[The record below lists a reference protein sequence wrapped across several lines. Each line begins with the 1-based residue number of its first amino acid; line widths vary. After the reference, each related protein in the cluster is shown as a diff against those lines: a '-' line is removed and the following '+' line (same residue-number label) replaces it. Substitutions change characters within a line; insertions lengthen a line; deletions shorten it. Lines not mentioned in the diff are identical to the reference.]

1 MKYFLPFIL
10 VLLFA
15 CDPVPKSIVKVYSAP
30 GEEPKSADF
39 VMEVND
45 QPVFVYQARVSK
57 YPINQIWP
65 GYQRPINQTE
75 IASFAYF
82 DFQGVVTVRIT
93 SSKEIKTLD
102 IRPKEFGIKPVIKG
116 NTIEFKLL
124 KPLQFV
130 VEVNGYHQALHVFAN
145 PAETVQVDK
154 TDPKV
159 HYFGPGV
166 HEAGMIDVKSG
177 ESVYIDGGAVVF
189 GYISSENARDIKIG
203 GRGILDAS
211 KIERGKAPAMISLK
225 KVTNASVNGII
236 LRDSHFWAI
245 IPVNCDSV
253 AFNNLK
259 LIGHWRYNSDGLDI
273 VSCKNIQFKNSFIR
287 TFDDNIVIRGT
298 KRAYVEPYKI
308 IENITV
314 DSCVLWN
321 DWGRA
326 IEIGASIVV
335 DTIRNVR
342 FTNCQIPHFTA
353 VAMDIQNCDRG
364 YIKDIHFENI
374 AIEGLISD
382 SLMIATDPIV
392 PRAWGKIAVL
402 GIYSTFYSED
412 TVRGNIDHIY
422 FNNIR
427 YNRSDTK
434 QVAMIDIDSVR
445 IDKNISF
452 KDYDKFIRDNI
463 YFGDI
468 GYNTKND
475 ATFYLSG
482 YDDTH
487 KIENVYIK
495 DYFIDGKKVTDLGTV
510 GKNKFVQGIFIE

>member
-1 MKYFLPFIL
+1 MKNYLFFIL
-10 VLLFA
+10 FITITLVG
-15 CDPVPKSIVKVYSAP
+15 CKSGVIVYPAP
-30 GEEPKSADF
+30 EGEPKSADF
-39 VMEVND
+39 EMNVNGK
-45 QPVFVYQARVSK
+45 PVFVYEARVSK

-65 GYQRPINQTE
+65 GHQRPVNQTE

-82 DFQGVVTVRIT
+82 DFSGEVTVRIT
-93 SSKEIKTLD
+93 STKEIKTLD
-102 IRPKEFGIKPVIKG
+102 IRPKEFGIKPVVKG
-116 NTIEFKLL
+116 NTIEFKLV
-124 KPLQFV
+124 KPLQFA
-130 VEVNGYHQALHVFAN
+130 VEVNGFHHALHVFAN
-145 PAETVQVDK
+145 PVETVQIDK
-154 TDPKV
+154 ADPKV
-159 HYFGPGV
+159 HYFAPGI
-166 HEAGMIDVKSG
+166 HEAGKIDVKSG
-177 ESVYIDGGAVVF
+177 ETVYIDGGAIVY
-189 GYISSENARDIKIG
+189 GYISSENTRDIKIA

-211 KIERGKAPAMISLK
+211 KIERGEAPAMISMK
-225 KVTNASVNGII
+225 QVTNSTVNGII

-253 AFNNLK
+253 TFDNLK

-273 VSCKNIQFKNSFIR
+273 VSCKNIVFKNTFIR

-308 IENITV
+308 IENVTV
-314 DSCVLWN
+314 DNCVLWN

-326 IEIGASIVV
+326 IEIGASIVA
-335 DTIRNVR
+335 DTIKNIR

-353 VAMDIQNCDRG
+353 VALDIQNCDRG
-364 YIKDIHFENI
+364 YIKDIYFENI

-382 SLMIATDPIV
+382 NLMIGTAPIV

-412 TVRGNIDHIY
+412 TVRGNISNIY

-427 YNRSDTK
+427 YNRDNPVSAGLTEDEI
-434 QVAMIDIDSVR
+434 VPM
-445 IDKNISF
+445 DKNDSL

-468 GYNTKND
+468 GFNTRNN

-482 YDDTH
+482 FDGAH
-487 KIENVYIK
+487 QIENIHIK
-495 DYFIDGKKVTDLGTV
+495 DYFIDGKKVTDLATV
-510 GKNKFVQGIFIE
+510 GKNEFVQNVFIE

>member
-1 MKYFLPFIL
+1 MRNHLFFIL
-10 VLLFA
+10 ILTIILIGCKPGV
-15 CDPVPKSIVKVYSAP
+15 IVYPAP
-30 GEEPKSADF
+30 EGEPKSADF
-39 VMEVND
+39 EMLVND

-65 GYQRPINQTE
+65 GYQRPIDQTE

-82 DFQGVVTVRIT
+82 DFSGEVTLQIK
-93 SSKEIKTLD
+93 SAKEIKSLE
-102 IRPKEFGIKPVIKG
+102 IRPKVFGIKPVVKG
-116 NTIEFKLL
+116 NTIEFKLS
-124 KPLQFV
+124 KPLQFA
-130 VEVNGYHQALHVFAN
+130 VEVNGFHHALHVFAN
-145 PAETVQVDK
+145 PIDPAKMDMN
-154 TDPKV
+154 DPKM

-166 HEAGMIDVKSG
+166 HEAGKIDVKTG
-177 ESVYIDGGAVVF
+177 ETVYIDGGAVVY
-189 GYISSENARDIKIG
+189 GYISGENARDIKIA

-211 KIERGKAPAMISLK
+211 KIERGEAPAMIWLK
-225 KVTNASVNGII
+225 QVTNATVSGII

-245 IPVNCDSV
+245 IPTNCDSV
-253 AFNNLK
+253 TFNNLK

-273 VSCKNIQFKNSFIR
+273 VSCKNIVFKNTFIR

-298 KRAYVEPYKI
+298 NRAYVEPYKI

-326 IEIGASIVV
+326 IEIGASIVA

-353 VAMDIQNCDRG
+353 VALDIQNCDRG
-364 YIKDIHFENI
+364 YIKDIHFQNI

-382 SLMIATDPIV
+382 SLMIATDPII

-412 TVRGNIDHIY
+412 TVRGNIDNVY

-427 YNRSDTK
+427 YYKSNPE
-434 QVAMIDIDSVR
+434 QVTISGNDSVK
-445 IDKNISF
+445 IDKNITF

-468 GYNTKND
+468 EFNTKND
-475 ATFYLSG
+475 ASFYLSG
-482 YDDTH
+482 YDDNH
-487 KIENVYIK
+487 KVENVHIK
-495 DYFIDGKKVTDLGTV
+495 DYFIDGKKVTDLATV
-510 GKNKFVQGIFIE
+510 GKNEFVKGVFIE